1 MRTLIASAIIIAG
14 TTFSGASFAEDQIVN
29 GTVKTYD
36 AQTRVVMLENGNS
49 FKLGKKTPAENVK
62 EGETVALTVIVNKN
76 GNKVV
81 SDVKTA
87 N

>member
-1 MRTLIASAIIIAG
+1 MRTLIASAIIASAAL
-14 TTFSGASFAEDQIVN
+14 FSTVLFVEEQIVN
-29 GTVKTYD
+29 GTVKAYD
-36 AQTRVVMLENGNS
+36 AQTRVVMLEDGNS
-49 FKLGKKTPAENVK
+49 FKLGKKTPADNVK

-81 SDVKTA
+81 SNVETA